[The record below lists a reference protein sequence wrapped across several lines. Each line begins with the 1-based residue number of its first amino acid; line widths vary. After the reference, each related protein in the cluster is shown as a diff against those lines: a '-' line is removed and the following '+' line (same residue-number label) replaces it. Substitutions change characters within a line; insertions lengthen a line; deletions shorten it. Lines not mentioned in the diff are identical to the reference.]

1 MLGSSLICGFLL
13 GVLYDLVQCLCRGR
27 GMKAAP
33 WGGRCIEKIPMPRGG
48 RHHLSDRSKAGKVKA
63 ICGTVSLVFSDVG
76 FCLFFAVVMI
86 VLLYYTNDGQFR
98 SSAVAASLI
107 GFGMYRYT
115 LRRLLRPLL
124 LLLRAV
130 LWAVVCWTVVIV
142 TYPARRVSLW
152 LWSLIAPL
160 AKRMMLL
167 CRRWWAVF
175 TKRVASISSRI
186 FKPMHNPQAPVTPPT
201 LAERIRQAGE
211 IRNGFV
217 SGRKYK

>member
-1 MLGSSLICGFLL
+1 MLSCSLICGFLL

-142 TYPARRVSLW
+142 TYPVRRVSLW
-152 LWSLIAPL
+152 LWSLVAPL
-160 AKRMMLL
+160 AKRSILI
-167 CRRWWAVF
+167 CSRGWVAF
-175 TKRVASISSRI
+175 TKRALTILSRI
-186 FKPMHNPQAPVTPPT
+186 FKPRPQAPVPPPPT
-201 LAERIRQAGE
+201 LAERIRQTGE
-211 IRNGFV
+211 IRHGFV
-217 SGRKYK
+217 SGRKHK